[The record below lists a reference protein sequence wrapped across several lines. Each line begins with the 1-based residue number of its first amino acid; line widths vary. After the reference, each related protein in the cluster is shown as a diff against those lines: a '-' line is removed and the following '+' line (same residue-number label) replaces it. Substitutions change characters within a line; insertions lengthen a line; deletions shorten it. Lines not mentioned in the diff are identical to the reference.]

1 MANRPANAGA
11 HSAGPQRGP
20 AATPPP
26 IRQDAPPPVHHQG
39 FPRSRTTPARPT
51 TAPAEP
57 TTAPARPRTAPAR
70 SRTAPARPRTAP
82 GRRRTARAR
91 PADADRPAIGILAW
105 LPYLIVLA
113 GVAVGLSVAGQGTP
127 HAGRGAAVVGGVL
140 LAAAVARL
148 LLPPRYAGL
157 LASRSKALDVAAFAV
172 LGAAVLGAALSLR

>member
-39 FPRSRTTPARPT
+39 FPRNRTTPARPT

-57 TTAPARPRTAPAR
+57 T
-70 SRTAPARPRTAP
+70 TAPARPRTAP

-113 GVAVGLSVAGQGTP
+113 GVAVGMFVVWLGSKYAGPGT
-127 HAGRGAAVVGGVL
+127 AIVGCSL
-140 LAAAVARL
+140 LAGALFRLVLPARD
-148 LLPPRYAGL
+148 AGL
-157 LASRSKALDVAAFAV
+157 LSSRRKASDVLAFAAF
-172 LGAAVLGAALSLR
+172 GAAVLAVAIALP

>member
-20 AATPPP
+20 ATAPPP

-39 FPRSRTTPARPT
+39 FPGRRTTPAQPG
-51 TAPAEP
+51 TAPAWP
-57 TTAPARPRTAPAR
+57 RTAHARPADAARPRTAPAR
-70 SRTAPARPRTAP
+70 
-82 GRRRTARAR
+82 RRTAHARA
-91 PADADRPAIGILAW
+91 ADADRPVAGVLAW

-113 GVAVGLSVAGQGTP
+113 GVAVGLSVAGQGSL
-127 HAGRGAAVVGGVL
+127 HAGRGAAVAGGAL

-172 LGAAVLGAALSLR
+172 LGAAVLGAALSLP

>member
-39 FPRSRTTPARPT
+39 FPRNRTTPARPT

-57 TTAPARPRTAPAR
+57 T
-70 SRTAPARPRTAP
+70 TAPARPRTAP

-113 GVAVGLSVAGQGTP
+113 GVAVGMFVVWLGSKYAGPGT
-127 HAGRGAAVVGGVL
+127 AIVGCSL
-140 LAAAVARL
+140 LAGALFRLVLPARD
-148 LLPPRYAGL
+148 AGL
-157 LASRSKALDVAAFAV
+157 LSSRRKASDVLAFAAF
-172 LGAAVLGAALSLR
+172 GAAVLTVAIALP